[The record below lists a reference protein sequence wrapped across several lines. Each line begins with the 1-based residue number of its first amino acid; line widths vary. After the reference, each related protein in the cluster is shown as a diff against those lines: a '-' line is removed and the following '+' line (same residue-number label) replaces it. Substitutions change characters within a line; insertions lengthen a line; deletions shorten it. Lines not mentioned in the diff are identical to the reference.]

1 MVASSLTLTP
11 PDAEWMRQARC
22 AGYWDLMEST
32 EEKDERAAKDL
43 CQSCPVWEQCR
54 AWTLSLPPRQD
65 VAGVAGGLT
74 QKQRERQRRR
84 IRRSRP
90 PEPKE
95 TKRCPRCRE
104 TKSLGQFYVRP
115 ERADGRDAYCR
126 TCCVELTQERRAAK
140 EAAPTADQ
148 TTDVKGIAS

>member
-22 AGYWDLMEST
+22 AGYWDLMESA

-74 QKQRERQRRR
+74 EKQRDQARRR
-84 IRRSRP
+84 RRRSRP
-90 PEPKE
+90 AAEPPKECTGCGEPK
-95 TKRCPRCRE
+95 PAD
-104 TKSLGQFYVRP
+104 QFYLRP
-115 ERADGRDAYCR
+115 KHRGGRESRCS
-126 TCCVELTQERRAAK
+126 TCCSAQAQAHRAK
-140 EAAPTADQ
+140 KAAGVVT
-148 TTDVKGIAS
+148 S